1 RLSRVVQGVDD
12 VTDAPSGFS
21 SSRCY
26 TAHAM
31 RRLTLLGLASAVLIA
46 LFVTNLSA
54 QSRPTS
60 VVFVNSQ
67 AALLAHPAGANVSAL
82 QEQAQTEVNE
92 LVASLG
98 ALEQRLAAG
107 DELSAEDNERYQAL
121 QTSLSAVQARYQ
133 EEIAAAAQPAVDA
146 VNGIIAQLAQENG
159 YTIVFDRVEAAEQR
173 LVVYSDADLDIT
185 PMVIE
190 RLE

>member
-1 RLSRVVQGVDD
+1 
-12 VTDAPSGFS
+12 
-21 SSRCY
+21 
-26 TAHAM
+26 M

-67 AALLAHPAGANVSAL
+67 AALLAHPAGDNVASL

-107 DELSAEDNERYQAL
+107 EELSAEDNERYQAL

-185 PMVIE
+185 PLVIE
-190 RLE
+190 RLETQ

>member
-1 RLSRVVQGVDD
+1 
-12 VTDAPSGFS
+12 
-21 SSRCY
+21 
-26 TAHAM
+26 M
-31 RRLTLLGLASAVLIA
+31 RRLTLLGLAGAVLIA

-54 QSRPTS
+54 QNRPTS

-67 AALLAHPAGANVSAL
+67 AALLAHPAGAAVTAL
-82 QEQAQTEVNE
+82 QEQAQTEVND

-98 ALEQRLAAG
+98 ELEQRLAAG
-107 DELSAEDNERYQAL
+107 EELAPEENERYQAL
-121 QTSLSAVQARYQ
+121 QTSLSAVQTRYA

-146 VNGIIAQLAQENG
+146 VNAIIAELAQENG
-159 YTIVFDRVEAAEQR
+159 YTIVMDRVEAAEQR

-190 RLE
+190 RLEAQ

>member
-1 RLSRVVQGVDD
+1 
-12 VTDAPSGFS
+12 
-21 SSRCY
+21 
-26 TAHAM
+26 M

-67 AALLAHPAGANVSAL
+67 AALLAHPAGASVTAL

-107 DELSAEDNERYQAL
+107 EELSAEENERYQAL
-121 QTSLSAVQARYQ
+121 QTSLTAVQGRYQ

-146 VNGIIAQLAQENG
+146 VNSIIAELAQENG
-159 YTIVFDRVEAAEQR
+159 YTIVMDRVEAAEQR

-190 RLE
+190 RLQAQ

>member
-1 RLSRVVQGVDD
+1 
-12 VTDAPSGFS
+12 
-21 SSRCY
+21 
-26 TAHAM
+26 
-31 RRLTLLGLASAVLIA
+31 
-46 LFVTNLSA
+46 A

-67 AALLAHPAGANVSAL
+67 AALLAHPAGASVTTL
-82 QEQAQTEVNE
+82 REQAQTEVND

-98 ALEQRLAAG
+98 ELEQRLAAG
-107 DELSAEDNERYQAL
+107 EELSAEDNERYQAL
-121 QTSLSAVQARYQ
+121 QTSLSAVQGRFS

-146 VNGIIAQLAQENG
+146 VNEIIAQLAEENG
-159 YTIVFDRVEAAEQR
+159 YTIVMDRVEAAEQR

-190 RLE
+190 RLQAQ